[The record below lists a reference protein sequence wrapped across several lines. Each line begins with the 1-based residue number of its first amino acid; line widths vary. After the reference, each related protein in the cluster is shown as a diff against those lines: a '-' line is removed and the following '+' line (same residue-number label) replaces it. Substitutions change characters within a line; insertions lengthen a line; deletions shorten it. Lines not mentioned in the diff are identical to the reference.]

1 MIGIDFSSYF
11 HICICQGNA
20 VLNKSIA
27 DSMLSPAP
35 LGTVRPTGW
44 LRAQLIVQKNGLS
57 GHIDALWED
66 LGERSGWLGGA
77 GENWERGPYY
87 LDGLIPLAWALEDEA
102 LQQKAQVWVEWM
114 LQSQNAEGFFGPAD
128 NPDWWPRMVALK
140 ALTQYHEATNDSR
153 VLPLME
159 RYFRFMQ
166 EHLPQQPLSM
176 WAAARGQEQ
185 LLPMLYLN
193 RQTGTFDPTELA
205 RLLREQS
212 YRWGDFFRVFP
223 YPKRTHAYLNR
234 PLFMAVKRVTLISDW
249 TARRLRRIRAPK
261 PPTKAQIDKSNASR
275 FLRVF
280 HETHSVNLAMAL
292 KMPALDTLFG
302 GDPAGA
308 QASQAGI
315 DALTKNH
322 GLANFVFSG
331 DEHLNGRSPAVG
343 AELCL
348 VAEYMFSLETLL
360 AVSGEVRYADLLEQ
374 VAFNAWPATFSGD
387 MCAHQY
393 VQQVNQVEVSRKK
406 RIWYDA
412 YGEANLF
419 GLKPNFGCCAANM
432 HQGWPKLLGSI
443 LLQHPRGIAAALY
456 MPCSAELNVLDTV
469 VQLTEE
475 TDYPFDEQIHL
486 TFDKI
491 GNEANALECSLFL
504 RIPAWASTFK
514 LLLNG
519 ESQSVTPKDGFAELH
534 RVFQKGDR
542 IQLRLP
548 MPLRLQAEAEGGVTL
563 HRGPLLLAL
572 PVKEERRVVRGK
584 APFADFE
591 LFPRSEWRF
600 ALVES
605 ELEQAQV
612 AAQQPGE
619 QPFGENAPPLTVRL
633 RMARA
638 PRWPMVRHS
647 AGPVPPPFSAE
658 EIDLQEQTLVPYGC
672 TLLRVA
678 QFPLAQTK

>member
-1 MIGIDFSSYF
+1 
-11 HICICQGNA
+11 
-20 VLNKSIA
+20 
-27 DSMLSPAP
+27 MLSPAP

-44 LRAQLIVQKNGLS
+44 LRSQLIVQKDGLT

-66 LGERSGWLGGA
+66 LGANSGWLGGA

-87 LDGLIPLAWALEDEA
+87 LDGLIPLAWALENTA
-102 LQQKAQVWVEWM
+102 LQQKAQVWIEWM
-114 LQSQNAEGFFGPAD
+114 LQSQNDEGFFGPAD

-140 ALTQYHEATNDSR
+140 ALTQYHEATGDSR

-159 RYFRFMQ
+159 RYFRFQQ

-185 LLPMLYLN
+185 LLPMLYLY
-193 RQTGTFDPTELA
+193 RQTGQEYLLELA

-212 YRWGDFFRVFP
+212 YRWGEFFRAFP
-223 YPKRTHAYLNR
+223 YPRRTHAYLNR
-234 PLFMAVKRVTLISDW
+234 PLFMAAKRFTLISDW
-249 TARRLRRIRAPK
+249 TARRLRRIREPK
-261 PPTKAQIDKSNASR
+261 PPTKAQIEKSNASR

-292 KMPALDTLFG
+292 KMPALDALFG

-308 QASQAGI
+308 EASQAGI
-315 DALTKNH
+315 DALTTHH

-348 VAEYMFSLETLL
+348 VAEYLFSLETLL
-360 AVSGEVRYADLLEQ
+360 AVTGEARYADLLEQ
-374 VAFNAWPATFSGD
+374 VAFNAWPATFTVD

-393 VQQVNQVEVSRKK
+393 VQQVNQVEASRKQ
-406 RIWYDA
+406 RGWYDA
-412 YGEANLF
+412 YEEANIF

-443 LLQHPRGIAAALY
+443 LMQHPRGITAALY
-456 MPCSAELNVLDTV
+456 APCSVKWNVLDTV

-475 TDYPFDEQIHL
+475 TDYPFDENIRL
-486 TFDKI
+486 TFDEI
-491 GNEANALECSLFL
+491 ANEANALEYSLFL
-504 RIPAWASTFK
+504 RIPAWAKTFE
-514 LLLNG
+514 LSLNG
-519 ESQSVTPKDGFAELH
+519 EPQSVLLADGFAKLR
-534 RVFQKGDR
+534 RVFRKGDR
-542 IQLRLP
+542 ITLRLP
-548 MPLRLQAEAEGGVTL
+548 MPLRLQAEAAGGVTL

-572 PVKEERRVVRGK
+572 PIESERRVVRGK

-600 ALVES
+600 ALIES
-605 ELEQAQV
+605 ELERAQV
-612 AAQQPGE
+612 FVQPPGE
-619 QPFGENAPPLTVRL
+619 QPFGEKAPPLTVRL
-633 RMARA
+633 RLARA
-638 PRWPMVRHS
+638 PHWPMVRHS
-647 AGPVPPPFSAE
+647 AGPVPPPFLFE
-658 EIDLQEQTLVPYGC
+658 ESDLKEQTLVPYGC

-678 QFPLAQTK
+678 QFPLAQLK